1 MSDIVFNTAMN
12 FVLPQEGGFVDN
24 PADHGGM
31 TNFGITEALW
41 EQYGGSGTVATI
53 TEEQATEVY
62 QKMVWQPAYC
72 DSLAA
77 PLAVAHMDWAVN
89 HGVLAANRNLQQ
101 LVGVVQDSVI
111 GPMTIA
117 TIGTYNMTVLVEMY
131 LSFRVAWYRQFS
143 QKEPSQVQFL
153 NGWVNRVIALRKF
166 LENRYGTD
174 F

>member
-41 EQYGGSGTVATI
+41 KQYGGSGTVATI
-53 TEEQATEVY
+53 TEEQATDVY

-77 PLAVAHMDWAVN
+77 PLAVVHMDWAVN

-101 LVGVVQDSVI
+101 LVGAVQDSVI

-131 LSFRVAWYRQFS
+131 LGFRVAWYRQFS
-143 QKEPSQVQFL
+143 QKEPSQLQFL